1 MKVSSM
7 KKEEFRRLIENLQEI
22 SRELNQVQQDNKAKE
37 TKKK

>member
-7 KKEEFRRLIENLQEI
+7 KKEEFRRLIINLQEI
-22 SRELNQVQQDNKAKE
+22 AHEINQIQQDNKAKE

>member
-22 SRELNQVQQDNKAKE
+22 SQELNQIQQDNKTKE

>member
-22 SRELNQVQQDNKAKE
+22 SRELNQIQQNNKTKE